1 MISDHLNDETACEL
15 IESICDA
22 KLIKGIAKIIE
33 TYKANVTKKKKENK
47 YPINKSNFYGLPKT
61 HKARLI
67 QNAIK
72 EQ

>member
-1 MISDHLNDETACEL
+1 MASDHLNDETAYVL

-22 KLIKGIAKIIE
+22 KGIKGISKIIE
-33 TYKANVTKKKKENK
+33 TYKANLMKKKNK
-47 YPINKSNFYGLPKT
+47 YLINKSNFYGLPKI
-61 HKARLI
+61 HKSRLI